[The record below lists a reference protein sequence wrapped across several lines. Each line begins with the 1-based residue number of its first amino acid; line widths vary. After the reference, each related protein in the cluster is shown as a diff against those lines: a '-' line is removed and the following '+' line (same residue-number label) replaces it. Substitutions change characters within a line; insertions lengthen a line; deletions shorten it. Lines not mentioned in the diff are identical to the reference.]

1 MPKVA
6 KTRATQAKVTR
17 APAASVTTEPTIS
30 HLNAAGEM
38 HMVDIGEKAVTE
50 RIATASATL
59 TLDAG
64 TAKLLRDNRLPK
76 GDVWAAIRLAG
87 VQGAKRTA
95 DLIPLCHPL
104 ALSHVHIDV
113 TLTHSTLLIVA
124 TVKTTGKTGVEMEA
138 LTAASVAALTAYDM
152 LKAVQKDI
160 PVHLALE
167 SKAGGRSGEWV
178 RTERAPR
185 KRER

>member
-6 KTRATQAKVTR
+6 KTRVEQTKVTR
-17 APAASVTTEPTIS
+17 SQVARLKAEPTLS
-30 HLNAAGEM
+30 HLKATGEM
-38 HMVDIGEKAVTE
+38 HMVDVGQKVATE
-50 RIATASATL
+50 RIATAAATL
-59 TLDAG
+59 RLNAE
-64 TAKLLRDNRLPK
+64 TAKLLRDDRVPK

-104 ALSHVHIDV
+104 ALSHVHIDAK
-113 TLTHSTLLIVA
+113 LTNSTLSIVA

-160 PVHLALE
+160 RMHLALE

-178 RTERAPR
+178 RANNTTGKQER
-185 KRER
+185 